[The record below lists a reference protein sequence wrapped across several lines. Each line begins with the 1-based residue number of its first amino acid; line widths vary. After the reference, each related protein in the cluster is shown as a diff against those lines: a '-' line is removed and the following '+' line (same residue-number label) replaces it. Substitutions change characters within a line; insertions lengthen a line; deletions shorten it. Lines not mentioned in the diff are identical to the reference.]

1 MSYPRMARV
10 HSENERDRS
19 SLRANRHLTVRP
31 FLMISM
37 FVYGS
42 LMVLKPVS
50 ADRVYRLFNIGAT
63 TLVSAAHEG
72 DEDVMA
78 AAWACAL
85 DLTPAKATVVVDKSH
100 YTRGLIEKSGY
111 FALGLP
117 MVEAAPV
124 VMKLGAVSKH
134 DDAEKLAKSG
144 AKLFKMDG
152 FEMPLVEGCAAWVVF
167 RVLPEPHN
175 EAQYDLFIGE
185 AVAAWADDRVFKDGR
200 WCLEDAPE
208 SLRTLHYVSGGH
220 FYALG
225 QSVHVPGYD

>member
-1 MSYPRMARV
+1 ML
-10 HSENERDRS
+10 N
-19 SLRANRHLTVRP
+19 
-31 FLMISM
+31 
-37 FVYGS
+37 
-42 LMVLKPVS
+42 PVS
-50 ADRVYRLFNIGAT
+50 LDRVYRLFNIGAT

-72 DEDVMA
+72 DEDIMA

-85 DLTPAKATVVVDKSH
+85 DLTPAKVTVVVDKSH

-124 VMKLGAVSKH
+124 VMKLGAVSKN
-134 DDAEKLAKSG
+134 DDAEKLAHSG
-144 AKLFKMDG
+144 ANLFKMPG
-152 FEMPLVEGCAAWVVF
+152 FEMPLVDGCAAWVVF
-167 RVLPEPHN
+167 RVVPEAHN

-200 WCLEDAPE
+200 WCFECAPE
-208 SLRTLHYVSGGH
+208 NLRTLHYVAGGH

-225 QSVHVPGYD
+225 NPVHVPGYDE